1 MEQYT
6 IEQVT
11 AKVKEL
17 KKAIDASSGKIDV
30 YNQNITDI
38 KAEFEIL
45 RNKCLNDYGCKP
57 NELSTLYDE
66 KNDEVNQLINEAI
79 KAYKKLTEE
88 NDN

>member
-30 YNQNITDI
+30 YNQNITEI

-45 RNKCLNDYGCKP
+45 KNKCINDYGCKP
-57 NELSTLYDE
+57 SELSSLYDE
-66 KNDEVNQLINEAI
+66 KNNEVKQLIDEAV